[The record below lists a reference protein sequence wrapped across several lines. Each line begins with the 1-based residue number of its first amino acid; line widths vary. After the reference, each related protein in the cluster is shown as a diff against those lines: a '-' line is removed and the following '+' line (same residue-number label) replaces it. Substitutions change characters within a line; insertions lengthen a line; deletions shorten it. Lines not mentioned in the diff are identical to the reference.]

1 MNSSEAYQ
9 ELLEEILNNIEESI
23 EEKDWDAIDSVAQQI
38 REAIDNPFDAYNT
51 EEGQIYGAV
60 IGNRQVLFE
69 NRVQQRLSMSRN
81 KRLTNLIDEV
91 NSLEGLVID
100 WHLANAE
107 MGFDNFVA
115 PIQDEQSTYA
125 YAA

>member
-1 MNSSEAYQ
+1 M
-9 ELLEEILNNIEESI
+9 
-23 EEKDWDAIDSVAQQI
+23 
-38 REAIDNPFDAYNT
+38 
-51 EEGQIYGAV
+51 
-60 IGNRQVLFE
+60 LFE

-81 KRLTNLIDEV
+81 KGLTNLIDEDA
-91 NSLEGLVID
+91 SLDGLVID

-115 PIQDEQSTYA
+115 PVQDDQSTYA

>member
-1 MNSSEAYQ
+1 
-9 ELLEEILNNIEESI
+9 
-23 EEKDWDAIDSVAQQI
+23 
-38 REAIDNPFDAYNT
+38 
-51 EEGQIYGAV
+51 
-60 IGNRQVLFE
+60 VLFE

-91 NSLEGLVID
+91 NSLEGLDID

-107 MGFDNFVA
+107 MGFDNYVS
-115 PIQDEQSTYA
+115 PIQDDQSTYA